1 MVPGKEGSGASD
13 AAKRPYLGGADAA
26 GGQQRRSQRGVARPE
41 RCGGGRVRRNW
52 RCRLRGRW
60 LRGSIRV
67 ARGRKHKKIIALHA
81 GRCAG
86 LRLRTQNGWSMN
98 RKWKKC
104 CALLAP
110 WALCAALGQNAPA
123 TQGGGDGPAQSQ
135 SSQTPGSASA
145 GAEIQNQT
153 PDASQPQKTTRIT
166 SAQAKALFRSM
177 GEILTFASDDSR
189 LPIEHK
195 VKRRLIGRRAVE
207 RYIME
212 QFKED
217 KDAKR
222 MQREE
227 IVLDK
232 FGLLD
237 RDFHLRP
244 FLVSLLTE
252 QIAGFYDNKTK
263 TVNLLDWV
271 APDDQKP
278 VMAHELTHALQDQHT
293 NLEKWD
299 PDEPDSPP
307 KNVAEDNSRL
317 AIDERDTARDAV
329 LEGQAMAVY
338 VDYTLKPSGRSLVTS
353 PNIVESF
360 KPDSDAAADSPV
372 MARAPLLLQ
381 ESLLFPYREGLGF
394 EQAVWKDKGAE
405 FAFAGVLDQP
415 PNSSYEIMNPRAY
428 ERRQPVPL
436 LRMPDV
442 HGLLDAAYQPYDIG
456 VMGELDVRIL
466 TELYGG
472 EAEAEALTPQW
483 NGGLYYAAQ
492 SRSATTEEQKASTA
506 SVSLLYLS
514 AWKTKAAAQE
524 FAALYARELTRKYSR
539 VERET
544 AQETSPLERIYNTN
558 EGPVLIVRQGRK
570 VFTSES
576 FDLDTARKLQFLLFG
591 AQQGESVETASRGVS
606 PLSDPADSMA
616 RFMARCGMAK
626 AALLH

>member
-1 MVPGKEGSGASD
+1 MK
-13 AAKRPYLGGADAA
+13 
-26 GGQQRRSQRGVARPE
+26 
-41 RCGGGRVRRNW
+41 
-52 RCRLRGRW
+52 
-60 LRGSIRV
+60 
-67 ARGRKHKKIIALHA
+67 
-81 GRCAG
+81 
-86 LRLRTQNGWSMN
+86 
-98 RKWKKC
+98 RKWKYC
-104 CALLAP
+104 CVLLASL
-110 WALCAALGQNAPA
+110 AICGAPGENPRA
-123 TQGGGDGPAQSQ
+123 SQGGAAGTAPSQAAQA
-135 SSQTPGSASA
+135 PGAASA
-145 GAEIQNQT
+145 DAEPQDQTQNQT
-153 PDASQPQKTTRIT
+153 SDGSQPGKTTRIT
-166 SAQAKALFRSM
+166 SAQAKELFRSM
-177 GEILTFASDDSR
+177 GDILTFASDDSR

-195 VKRRLIGRRAVE
+195 VKRRLISRRAVE
-207 RYIME
+207 RYILE
-212 QFKED
+212 KFKED

-293 NLEKWD
+293 NLDKWD
-299 PDEPDSPP
+299 PDEPESPP

-353 PNIVESF
+353 PNIIQSF
-360 KPDSDAAADSPV
+360 KPDSDASADSPV

-394 EQAVWKDKGAE
+394 EQAVWKDEGAE
-405 FAFAGVLDQP
+405 AAFAGVLDQP
-415 PNSSYEIMNPRAY
+415 PNSSFEIMNPRAY

-472 EAEAEALTPQW
+472 EPEAEALTPQW

-514 AWKTKAAAQE
+514 AWRTKAAAEE
-524 FAALYARELTRKYSR
+524 FAALYARELSRKYSS
-539 VERET
+539 VTRET
-544 AQETSPLERIYNTN
+544 AEETTALERIYSTN

-570 VFTSES
+570 VFASES
-576 FDLDTARKLQFLLFG
+576 FDLTTARKLQFLLFG
-591 AQQGESVETASRGVS
+591 AQQGQSAETARLRET
-606 PLSDPADSMA
+606 PLSDPAASMV
-616 RFMARCGMAK
+616 RFLARCGMPK
-626 AALLH
+626 AALLP